1 MKIEDI
7 LLPTQNPVIDAKNFD
22 LEKWRREMPM
32 DYLIAVRILIESD
45 NPVVKEE
52 IFKRIVQIANLH
64 VPDILYKYIP
74 LKDSPSSN
82 EKRFDILRNKQ
93 LFLPTV
99 AALNDP
105 YDCRAYYYNPE
116 VLMKYDRLKSCGGR
130 LIDDFSAFYRVASLT
145 ANGVQSMPMWA
156 HYANNHAGF
165 CVSYDMYDKYNLT
178 LKSCTF
184 PVQYTEHRL
193 DITSIMEAQAKMLLR
208 ELKVQSAAGTKE
220 IKIKDLTMV
229 YLPCL
234 LCNIKHSSWSYENEY
249 RCTTGVNASGMP
261 YVDAKAKAIF
271 VGSRCE
277 KENVKRLCKIGETL
291 GIPVYQMDFDEL
303 AEEYQL
309 SAKQLSV

>member
-7 LLPTQNPVIDAKNFD
+7 LLPTQNQLIDEKTFD
-22 LEKWRREMPM
+22 LEKWRREVPM
-32 DYLIAVRILIESD
+32 DYLISARILTASD
-45 NPVVKEE
+45 NPAVNAEL
-52 IFKRIVQIANLH
+52 FKSIVQIASLH

>member
-7 LLPTQNPVIDAKNFD
+7 LLQMQNPVIDEKNYD
-22 LEKWRREMPM
+22 LEKWRRELPM

-45 NPVVKEE
+45 NPAVKAE
-52 IFKRIVQIANLH
+52 IFKSIVQIANLH
-64 VPDILYKYIP
+64 VPNILYKYIP
-74 LKDSPSSN
+74 LKDCPTSN
-82 EKRFDILRNKQ
+82 KKRFDTLRNKQ

-116 VLMKYDRLKSCGGR
+116 ELMKYDRLKSCGGR
-130 LIDDFSAFYRVASLT
+130 LIDDFSVFHRVASLT
-145 ANGVQSMPMWA
+145 ANGVNSMPMWA

-165 CVSYDMYDKYNLT
+165 CVSYDMYDKDNLT

-193 DITSIMEAQAKMLLR
+193 AITSVMDAQAKMLLR
-208 ELKVQSAAGTKE
+208 ELKVQSAAGEKE
-220 IKIKDLTMV
+220 IKIKDLTLI
-229 YLPCL
+229 YLSCL
-234 LCNIKHSSWSYENEY
+234 LCNIKHISWSYENEF
-249 RCTTGVNASGMP
+249 RCIAGVNAPGMP
-261 YVDAKAKAIF
+261 FVNAKAKAIF

-277 KENVKRLCKIGETL
+277 KENVKCLFEIGKTL
-291 GIPVYQMDFDEL
+291 GIPVYQMEFDEI